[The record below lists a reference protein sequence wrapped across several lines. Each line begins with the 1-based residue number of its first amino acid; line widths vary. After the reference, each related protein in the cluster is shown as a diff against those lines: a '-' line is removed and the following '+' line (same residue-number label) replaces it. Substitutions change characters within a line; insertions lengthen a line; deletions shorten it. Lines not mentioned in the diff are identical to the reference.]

1 MVHNKSRPHAFVDK
15 INDNT
20 VMEQFKDKTQD
31 KTQLV
36 KPAISINVENHEDTS
51 SNSNTLTFVELC
63 SLMRTHGYKLRTH
76 INVLKKDP
84 EAKKMIYPG
93 FNGNPRYDYKFVEL
107 IRSHLRDLKLRPSEG
122 WLSEYEIKRELN
134 LGNPHAPNL
143 LLKKLLEEAVMQGIK
158 TEIIKKKTDV
168 LYYEPEILKFLMKNL
183 SKLSEVSAVKLKQ
196 NDKWPTEEQIFDLFK
211 PISTE
216 EKAKMLDIIL
226 YSDKLYGNRYSN
238 KIDSELKKHNPKAL
252 LNIGRNVVNELY
264 SNDFADNTAFLNT
277 YSTYLKAAIFYVGI
291 FGSDY
296 FDHNEAFT
304 SSMKYAMRHL
314 IKKIS
319 ASSRSSHI
327 FAKKTITAI
336 INLDLQ
342 NPSDPTIHKTAKHMC
357 AAFLSGIRF
366 GIKKKLPEDITI
378 PIYEHFFAKNLNTW
392 SRFDFIFA
400 QLLSEFLPEKQQ
412 KDLDKLCEIYG
423 DERWFN
429 IRS

>member
-1 MVHNKSRPHAFVDK
+1 MKQKQKMTIDNSTDSVVKSGSTTPK
-15 INDNT
+15 
-20 VMEQFKDKTQD
+20 QFKETNSVKTTVPTTAKD
-31 KTQLV
+31 
-36 KPAISINVENHEDTS
+36 H
-51 SNSNTLTFVELC
+51 NTPNNPDAVTFVELC
-63 SLMRTHGYKLRTH
+63 SMLHIHGYALRPYVDLLRKS
-76 INVLKKDP
+76 NS
-84 EAKKMIYPG
+84 EAQKMIYPG
-93 FNGNPRYDYKFVEL
+93 TNGNPLFDYKFVSV
-107 IRSHLRDLKLRPSEG
+107 IQNHLRGLKVRPPEG
-122 WLSEYEIKRELN
+122 WFSEYEIKRELN
-134 LGNPHAPNL
+134 LNPQAPNKSL
-143 LLKKLLEEAVMQGIK
+143 KQLLKEAVEIHGIK
-158 TEIIKKKTDV
+158 TEKTKKKDEI
-168 LYYEPEILKFLMKNL
+168 LYYEPKILEFLMANL
-183 SKLSEVSAVKLKQ
+183 SKISGANATKSNQK
-196 NDKWPTEEQIFDLFK
+196 DKWPTEEQIFDLFK
-211 PISTE
+211 PTSKE

-238 KIDSELKKHNPKAL
+238 KLDSEVKRHTPKAL
-252 LNIGRNVVNELY
+252 LNIGRNVVNKLY
-264 SNDFADNTAFLNT
+264 SNDFSDNDTFLNT
-277 YSTYLKAAIFYVGI
+277 YSTYIKSAIFYVDI
-291 FGSDY
+291 SGSDY

-304 SSMKYAMRHL
+304 SSMRYAMKPL

-342 NPSDPTIHKTAKHMC
+342 NPSDPILHKTTKHMC

-400 QLLSEFLPEKQQ
+400 QLLSEFLPEKHQ

-429 IRS
+429 MRS